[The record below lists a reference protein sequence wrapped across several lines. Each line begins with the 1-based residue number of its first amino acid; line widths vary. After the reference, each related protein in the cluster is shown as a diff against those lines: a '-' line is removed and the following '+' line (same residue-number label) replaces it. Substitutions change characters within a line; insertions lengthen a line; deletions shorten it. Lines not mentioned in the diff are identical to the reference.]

1 MTLFKISKNNDE
13 IENIINDINLILKRE
28 YFFNATSSIIF
39 FIEQIG
45 AQKGNYTEIIK
56 NAMSSFKEK
65 TKILFFKKKLEFLKN
80 IDIDLLNGENNY
92 IKILMKLN
100 GKEEIIHFLFNMT
113 IQDCLNLEEYLPEND
128 DIFISKNDLLDME
141 KCVEIFTD
149 LGKLE
154 NLKFKNDDEII
165 KLFKVTLSKYEYEYD
180 KTLIYFT
187 NFINNYNQ
195 IKTLQSSLDK
205 SIFLKNI
212 IRNLIKFFKFNL
224 TNQYFGLI
232 MI

>member
-1 MTLFKISKNNDE
+1 
-13 IENIINDINLILKRE
+13 
-28 YFFNATSSIIF
+28 
-39 FIEQIG
+39 
-45 AQKGNYTEIIK
+45 
-56 NAMSSFKEK
+56 
-65 TKILFFKKKLEFLKN
+65 
-80 IDIDLLNGENNY
+80 
-92 IKILMKLN
+92 
-100 GKEEIIHFLFNMT
+100 MT
-113 IQDCLNLEEYLPEND
+113 IQDCLNLEDYLPEND

-212 IRNLIKFFKFNL
+212 IRNLI
-224 TNQYFGLI
+224 
-232 MI
+232 